1 MSRPIPA
8 RYLIHSATLN
18 DVVMDNFQAEQDSLA
33 ASLEQVRFEPST
45 RLITT
50 ANGQDVQC
58 TATLFVDAINSYPQ
72 GVTVSVG
79 QSVVWDGRRY
89 KVQDVQRLYDENKL
103 HHLEVELSDG

>member
-1 MSRPIPA
+1 MRPIPL
-8 RYLIHSATLN
+8 RLLIHEARLN
-18 DVVMDNFQAEQDSLA
+18 DVVMDNFQSEQDSLA
-33 ASLEQVRFEPST
+33 AMLYRVRFEPST
-45 RLITT
+45 RVVTG

-58 TATLFVDAINSYPQ
+58 TATLFVDAMNSYPQ

-89 KVQDVQRLYDENKL
+89 KVQDVQRLYDDRRL